1 MKDMEKLDET
11 MTRSDAAQPAPQ
23 KSKGGD
29 YRNEEGLLIC
39 GKCGTPKEM
48 KLTCE
53 ALGRTSVVPIPCECA
68 QAEERERIEKR
79 KSMERREKAERMR
92 KECFPAS
99 GFYRDCTFEADD
111 GKTPNT
117 SSLCE
122 RYAATFDPKDPYGLL
137 LLGDVGTGKSY
148 MSSAIA
154 NRVIDLGFSAF
165 QTDVRYIVSLME
177 ESFDNRQRKLDRIL
191 SYDLLLIEDLGAQR
205 NTSYMM
211 EHVYAI
217 IDGRYKSGKPMVITT
232 NLDPRRINDASGEEA
247 WRRVFD
253 RILERCYPIEFSGT
267 NRRAAKKM
275 EMRDAMRKRLGL

>member
-1 MKDMEKLDET
+1 MEKLSET
-11 MTRSDAAQPAPQ
+11 LNRVDTAQPAPQ
-23 KSKGGD
+23 EAENGD
-29 YRNEEGLLIC
+29 HRNEEGLLIC

-48 KLTCE
+48 RLNCE
-53 ALGRTSVVPIPCECA
+53 ALGRSSIVPIQCECA
-68 QAEERERIEKR
+68 KAEERERIERERDK
-79 KSMERREKAERMR
+79 MRREKAERMR

-111 GKTPNT
+111 GKTPQT

-154 NRVIDLGFSAF
+154 NRLIDLGFSAF
-165 QTDVRYIVSLME
+165 QTDVRYIVNLME
-177 ESFDNRQRKLDRIL
+177 SSFEKRQRNLDRIL

-232 NLDPRRINDASGEEA
+232 NLDPWRINDTSGDEA
-247 WRRVFD
+247 WKRVFD
-253 RILERCYPIEFSGT
+253 RILERCYPIEFTGS
-267 NRRAAKKM
+267 NRRVEKKK
-275 EMRDAMRKRLGL
+275 EMREAMRKRLGL

>member
-1 MKDMEKLDET
+1 
-11 MTRSDAAQPAPQ
+11 MTARP
-23 KSKGGD
+23 
-29 YRNEEGLLIC
+29 
-39 GKCGTPKEM
+39 
-48 KLTCE
+48 
-53 ALGRTSVVPIPCECA
+53 
-68 QAEERERIEKR
+68 
-79 KSMERREKAERMR
+79 
-92 KECFPAS
+92 
-99 GFYRDCTFEADD
+99 
-111 GKTPNT
+111 PNT

-165 QTDVRYIVSLME
+165 QTDVRYIVNLME
-177 ESFDNRQRKLDRIL
+177 ESFDKRQSKLDRVL

-211 EHVYAI
+211 EQVYTI

-232 NLDPRRINDASGEEA
+232 NLDPRRINDASGDEA
-247 WRRVFD
+247 WKRVFD
-253 RILERCYPIEFSGT
+253 RILERCYPIEFNGS

-275 EMRDAMRKRLGL
+275 EMREAMRKRLGL

>member
-1 MKDMEKLDET
+1 MEKLNET
-11 MTRSDAAQPAPQ
+11 LNRVDVTQTAP
-23 KSKGGD
+23 KESGHGD
-29 YRNEEGLLIC
+29 HRNEEGLLIC

-48 KLTCE
+48 RLTCE
-53 ALGRTSVVPIPCECA
+53 ALGRSSIVPIPCECA
-68 QAEERERIEKR
+68 KAEEREREER
-79 KSMERREKAERMR
+79 KKAEERRVKEEQMR

-165 QTDVRYIVSLME
+165 QTDVRYIVNLME
-177 ESFDNRQRKLDRIL
+177 ESFDKRQSKLDRVL

-211 EHVYAI
+211 EQVYTI

-232 NLDPRRINDASGEEA
+232 NLDPRRINDASGDEA
-247 WRRVFD
+247 WKRVFD
-253 RILERCYPIEFSGT
+253 RILERCYPIEFNGS

-275 EMRDAMRKRLGL
+275 EMREAMRKRLGL